1 MGSGCVAVGKGGAA
15 GGGMSAVNADGAAA
29 PAATS
34 VAWAVFAGA
43 GSPHHWHLALPSGN
57 LEPHFVQIMI
67 PR

>member
-1 MGSGCVAVGKGGAA
+1 MGSGGAAVDDGVMGGDGMFGDKADGGA
-15 GGGMSAVNADGAAA
+15 G

-34 VAWAVFAGA
+34 EGWPVPAGA

-57 LEPHFVQIMI
+57 LEPHFGQIMI